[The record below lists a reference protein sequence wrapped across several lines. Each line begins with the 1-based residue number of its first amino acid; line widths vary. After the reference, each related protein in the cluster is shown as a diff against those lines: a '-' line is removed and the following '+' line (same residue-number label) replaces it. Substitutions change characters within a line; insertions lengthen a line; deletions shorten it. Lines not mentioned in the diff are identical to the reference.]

1 MVNDMKASCGLSGC
15 GRRAQT
21 ENPTKREMRASGSL
35 VRFLLARLRLCFLK
49 ESTARWRR
57 VRPSA
62 ARLGPASPSSS
73 PSPRA
78 TASLIAVTI
87 ARRARRCAGTPGEL
101 AWARTESNS
110 NARALGR
117 PARADESIRRT
128 CAREEEDADEE
139 DARCEHDATEDAFV
153 ELIARIVETSARLCL
168 REGCVFLGSARL
180 TRVVSR
186 QRNDYSNH
194 SAVISESEMKPD
206 AASSASCTTSSIPY
220 PPHGSIG
227 VFVAASTPR

>member
-1 MVNDMKASCGLSGC
+1 MREEGADGESHQEGDEGEREFGEISLGALETLFSERVH
-15 GRRAQT
+15 RAL
-21 ENPTKREMRASGSL
+21 E
-35 VRFLLARLRLCFLK
+35 
-49 ESTARWRR
+49 R

-87 ARRARRCAGTPGEL
+87 ARRARRCAGTPGER
-101 AWARTESNS
+101 AGARTESNS

-168 REGCVFLGSARL
+168 REGCVFLGSTRYTRASIRDKETTTRITRRL
-180 TRVVSR
+180 S
-186 QRNDYSNH
+186 
-194 SAVISESEMKPD
+194 
-206 AASSASCTTSSIPY
+206 
-220 PPHGSIG
+220 
-227 VFVAASTPR
+227 PRAK